1 MPSQI
6 NPWPINW
13 KEPCLIPPKWENLAG
28 FVMQQIPKVTKY
40 RLYGPIEIVRHFL
53 KDIEDGR
60 YDGFPQLGVYTEML
74 ENPTS
79 KDYFKLDKDEGG
91 ILVVKIL
98 YGSPFEKVLKKYDII
113 TAIDGHKIEN
123 DGTVKFREN
132 QYTHFKYYIDKHQFG
147 DEVSLEVY
155 RDGKKLNLKVKFP
168 KKSTEQNF
176 TLTKFE
182 YDKMPTYYMI
192 GGYVFV
198 PLTENL
204 LSSSRRPNLS
214 LRYGATKFPTKDK
227 QEIVLL
233 LKVLASSL
241 SRGDY
246 ALSFWKI
253 DKVNGRAFKDF
264 KEFYKIVEESKDKY
278 IVLER

>member
-1 MPSQI
+1 M
-6 NPWPINW
+6 
-13 KEPCLIPPKWENLAG
+13 EGMMDFHNLEYIQRCQKILQG
-28 FVMQQIPKVTKY
+28 
-40 RLYGPIEIVRHFL
+40 
-53 KDIEDGR
+53 
-60 YDGFPQLGVYTEML
+60 
-74 ENPTS
+74 

-198 PLTENL
+198 PLTETC
-204 LSSSRRPNLS
+204 
-214 LRYGATKFPTKDK
+214 Y
-227 QEIVLL
+227 
-233 LKVLASSL
+233 LA
-241 SRGDY
+241 
-246 ALSFWKI
+246 
-253 DKVNGRAFKDF
+253 
-264 KEFYKIVEESKDKY
+264 
-278 IVLER
+278 LEDLIYL